1 MYRQLGVQVLSK
13 YITSEKNVKLLE
25 KKVNE
30 VSDNQEDYKK
40 LVLELINHKRNGSSS
55 KELLKL
61 LKSKKVLECASVYE
75 EYRLKLKE
83 HDGFLIK
90 PFEVDEGVLE
100 CGKCGSN
107 KTISYTKQT
116 RSGDE
121 STSVFA
127 LCYNCNNKWKM

>member
-13 YITSEKNVKLLE
+13 YISSEKNVKLLE

-30 VSDNQEDYKK
+30 ISDNQSDYRK
-40 LVLELINHKRNGSSS
+40 LLLELVKHKRDGMSS
-55 KELLKL
+55 KDILKL
-61 LKSKKVLECASVYE
+61 LKSKKVLEYGSAYE
-75 EYRLKLKE
+75 EYRMKLKE

>member
-1 MYRQLGVQVLSK
+1 MYRQLGTQVLSK
-13 YITSEKNVKLLE
+13 YITSEKNVRLLE
-25 KKVNE
+25 KKINE
-30 VSDNQEDYKK
+30 VCDNQEDYKK
-40 LVLELINHKRNGSSS
+40 LVLELINYKRNGLSS
-55 KELLKL
+55 KEILKL
-61 LKSKKVLECASVYE
+61 LKSKKVLEGASDYE
-75 EYRLKLKE
+75 EYRMKLKE

>member
-13 YITSEKNVKLLE
+13 YISSDKNVKLLE
-25 KKVNE
+25 KNVNT
-30 VSDNQEDYKK
+30 VSNNQGDYKK
-40 LVLELINHKRNGSSS
+40 LILELVNYKREGMSS
-55 KELLKL
+55 KDILKL
-61 LKSKKVLECASVYE
+61 LKSKKVLEDGSKYE
-75 EYRLKLKE
+75 EYRIKLKE

>member
-1 MYRQLGVQVLSK
+1 M
-13 YITSEKNVKLLE
+13 
-25 KKVNE
+25 
-30 VSDNQEDYKK
+30 DY
-40 LVLELINHKRNGSSS
+40 HQRN
-55 KELLKL
+55 L
-61 LKSKKVLECASVYE
+61 LKSKKVLECASDYE

>member
-13 YITSEKNVKLLE
+13 YITSNKNVKLLE
-25 KKVNE
+25 RNVNE
-30 VSDNQEDYKK
+30 VTNNQEDYKK
-40 LVLELINHKRNGSSS
+40 LILELVNHKRGGMSS
-55 KELLKL
+55 KDILKL
-61 LKSKKVLECASVYE
+61 LKSKSVLERGSVYE
-75 EYRLKLKE
+75 EYRIKLKE

-121 STSVFA
+121 STTVFA